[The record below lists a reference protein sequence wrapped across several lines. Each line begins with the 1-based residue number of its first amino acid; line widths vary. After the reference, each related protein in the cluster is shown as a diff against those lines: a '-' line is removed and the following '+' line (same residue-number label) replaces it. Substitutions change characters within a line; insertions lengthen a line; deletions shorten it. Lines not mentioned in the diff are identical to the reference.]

1 MAAVNGKVNPARE
14 SDFAYTSQFTTSQ
27 SGGGNMGGNMGVSSG
42 PMALCNKDGKPGQP
56 GNPRVARNEML
67 APENKW
73 AGESLKPW
81 QRLLLPRPLVAPC
94 GRG

>member
-1 MAAVNGKVNPARE
+1 VSAVNGNVSPPRE
-14 SDFAYTSQFTTSQ
+14 SDFAYTSQFTTAQ
-27 SGGGNMGGNMGVSSG
+27 PGSGNAGVSYG